1 VEAYINTHILDIC
14 HIHLLTKMKVEII
27 LTLLAAIV
35 SASSQEVHEVSN
47 DVARRS
53 FMGSW
58 CRSRFYCMDPASAST
73 KQPSS
78 DNEIVSPVKTN
89 TQTAPVISPAE
100 KTYCYRKDY
109 CLDLA
114 EAKRFLDEYEIL
126 QNAAAVK
133 EPTGEIS
140 SLFHKRSF
148 MGSWCRSRFYCMDP
162 ADLKNYLE
170 ESTAIDTLKQM
181 SPNELMALDSD
192 SSVLAR
198 RSFMGSWCRSR
209 FYCMDPADVNEFLK
223 EVTAGTIEAPA
234 VQQATA
240 PEALLN

>member
-27 LTLLAAIV
+27 LTPIV
-35 SASSQEVHEVSN
+35 SASSQEVSN

-58 CRSRFYCMDPASAST
+58 CPSRFHCMDPASAST

-100 KTYCYRKDY
+100 KTYCHRKDN

-126 QNAAAVK
+126 QNAATVK
-133 EPTGEIS
+133 EPTLEMS
-140 SLFHKRSF
+140 SPFHKRSF
-148 MGSWCRSRFYCMDP
+148 TGSWCRNRFYCMDP
-162 ADLKNYLE
+162 ADLTNYLE
-170 ESTAIDTLKQM
+170 ERTAIDTLKEM
-181 SPNELMALDSD
+181 SPNEIMVLDSD
-192 SSVLAR
+192 PSILAR

-209 FYCMDPADVNEFLK
+209 FYCMDPADVNVFRK
-223 EVTAGTIEAPA
+223 DGWYNRTSGCSTSHSS
-234 VQQATA
+234 
-240 PEALLN
+240 